1 MEDKRVM
8 NAECGSSLHTPRT
21 LFQGTGFLFPS
32 VSKENNIQIM
42 SSKH

>member
-8 NAECGSSLHTPRT
+8 NAECGKSLHTPE
-21 LFQGTGFLFPS
+21 LYFKGQAFFPPS
-32 VSKENNIQIM
+32 ISKENNIQIM